1 MSDDAK
7 NMMES
12 IITQMN
18 FSARA
23 YDKIIKVAKTI
34 ADLREVDIIEEDDV
48 MEAMNYRA
56 LDRQFW
62 D

>member
-23 YDKIIKVAKTI
+23 YDRIIKVAKTI
-34 ADLREVDIIEEDDV
+34 ADLRECDMIEEDDV

-56 LDRQFW
+56 LGRQFW